1 MSLFST
7 IVSEASDYEN
17 SQTPLSTIAHKYEFN
32 ILEPEDTDN
41 PNDYYECFKAE
52 KYDGN
57 QKIVITIITRDIYRS
72 FVNDDDEPYHNKIEV
87 FENDKCIDHFEYT
100 YFK

>member
-7 IVSEASDYEN
+7 IVSESLGYEY
-17 SQTPLSTIAHKYEFN
+17 SQTPLSNLAHKYEFT
-32 ILEPEDTDN
+32 ILEPEDTDK

-52 KYDGN
+52 KLDGN
-57 QKIVITIITRDIYRS
+57 QKIVITITTRDIYRS
-72 FVNDDDEPYHNKIEV
+72 FVNDDDEPYHNKVEV
-87 FENDKCIDHFEYT
+87 FENNKRIDYFEYT